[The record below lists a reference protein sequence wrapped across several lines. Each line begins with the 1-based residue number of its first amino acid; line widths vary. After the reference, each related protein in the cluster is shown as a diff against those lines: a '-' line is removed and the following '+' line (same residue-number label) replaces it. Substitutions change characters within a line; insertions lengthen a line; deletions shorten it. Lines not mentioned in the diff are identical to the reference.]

1 MVVGPA
7 PVCRRSVTYAEHQL
21 MTGIRQ
27 CLHQRRAEEPG
38 RAEQQDATRPLG
50 AEAWRIALRQA
61 WLSGSVASLLCTV
74 VVSVLGR
81 GRRNAPARGTNATSH
96 WVWGDRAIRRSSASL
111 RYTALG
117 YAIHHASSVFWAIGF
132 ERWGLARKLPLARH
146 PVAIAATVATAAWV
160 VDYKVV
166 PKRLTPGFEHHL
178 SRRGL
183 AGAYVAFG
191 AGLVL
196 ATWLRRRR

>member
-1 MVVGPA
+1 
-7 PVCRRSVTYAEHQL
+7 

-27 CLHQRRAEEPG
+27 RLDQRRTEEPG
-38 RAEQQDATRPLG
+38 RTQQEDAKPLVG
-50 AEAWRIALRQA
+50 ARAWRVALRRA
-61 WLSGSVASLLCTV
+61 WFSGSVASLLCTLV
-74 VVSVLGR
+74 VTVLGR

-96 WVWGDRAIRRSSASL
+96 WVWGHRAIRRSSPSL
-111 RYTALG
+111 RYTAFG
-117 YAIHHASSVFWAIGF
+117 YAIHHASSMFWAIGF
-132 ERWGLARKLPLARH
+132 ERWRLARGLPLARH
-146 PVAIAATVATAAWV
+146 PAAVAATVATAAWV

-191 AGLVL
+191 AGLL
-196 ATWLRRRR
+196 MATWLRGR

>member
-1 MVVGPA
+1 V
-7 PVCRRSVTYAEHQL
+7 RRSGIAYAEYQL

-27 CLHQRRAEEPG
+27 RLHQRRAEEPG
-38 RAEQQDATRPLG
+38 RAEQQDATRPVG
-50 AEAWRIALRQA
+50 AEAWRTALRRA
-61 WLSGSVASLLCTV
+61 WFSGSLASLLCTL
-74 VVSVLGR
+74 VVSVFGR

-117 YAIHHASSVFWAIGF
+117 YAIHHASSVFWATGF
-132 ERWGLARKLPLARH
+132 ERWRLSREWPLARH
-146 PVAIAATVATAAWV
+146 PVAVATAVATVAWV

-166 PKRLTPGFEHHL
+166 PSRLTPGFEHHL
-178 SRRGL
+178 TRRGL

-191 AGLVL
+191 TGLVL
-196 ATWLRRRR
+196 AVWLRRHR